1 MKKFSWY
8 TIIHPDYEGWPAPPL
23 YLVVNPDGTPE
34 EVDGN
39 RTCSI
44 EYKPNRKGGYNR
56 KDSHLLNVKMK
67 KFYGKNKWRKKK
79 KLFLKNVPF
88 FEGVPKR
95 DWFSMFLA
103 KFYSYIMRNHYGKE
117 FAKNK

>member
-1 MKKFSWY
+1 MRYHSWY
-8 TIIHPDYEGWPAPPL
+8 TIVHPGYEGWPAPPL
-23 YLVVNPDGTPE
+23 FRLVGPAILPDE
-34 EVDGN
+34 H
-39 RTCSI
+39 TCDI
-44 EYKPNRKGGYNR
+44 YFKPNRKGGYNR
-56 KDSHLLNVKMK
+56 KDSHLLNVQMK
-67 KFYGKNKWRKKK
+67 KFYGKNEWRKKK

-103 KFYSYIMRNHYGKE
+103 KLYSYIMRNHYGKE

>member
-1 MKKFSWY
+1 MEKKEK
-8 TIIHPDYEGWPAPPL
+8 T
-23 YLVVNPDGTPE
+23 
-34 EVDGN
+34 
-39 RTCSI
+39 
-44 EYKPNRKGGYNR
+44 
-56 KDSHLLNVKMK
+56 
-67 KFYGKNKWRKKK
+67 
-79 KLFLKNVPF
+79 FLKNVPF